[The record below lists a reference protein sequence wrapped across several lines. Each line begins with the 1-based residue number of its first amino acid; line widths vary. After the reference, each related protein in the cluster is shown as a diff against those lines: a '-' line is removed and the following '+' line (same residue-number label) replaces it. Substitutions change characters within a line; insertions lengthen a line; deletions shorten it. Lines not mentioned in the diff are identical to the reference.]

1 MTAHDTL
8 AKRDQAEV
16 VRKERKEETVFFRP
30 ATDVLETPE
39 AVVLRFDMPGVSK
52 DHVDITVDKGTLTVT
67 GHADK
72 EQTGQCVYRETRIGD
87 YERQFTL
94 TEDVDVD
101 KVMAEM
107 DAGVLTIHIPKAE
120 KAKPKKI
127 KVVANGQR
135 RADGV

>member
-30 ATDVLETPE
+30 ATDVLESPD

-52 DHVDITVDKGTLTVT
+52 DRVDITVDKGTLTVT

-87 YERQFTL
+87 YQRQFTL

-101 KVMAEM
+101 RVTADM

-135 RADGV
+135 AADGV

>member
-30 ATDVLETPE
+30 ATDVFETSE
-39 AVVLRFDMPGVSK
+39 AVFLRFDMPGVSK

-72 EQTGQCVYRETRIGD
+72 EQTGQCVYRETRVGD
-87 YERQFTL
+87 YQRQFSL

-101 KVMAEM
+101 KVTAEM
-107 DAGVLTIHIPKAE
+107 DAGVLTIHVPKAE

-127 KVVANGQR
+127 KVLANGQP
-135 RADGV
+135 RAGSA

>member
-8 AKRDQAEV
+8 AKRNPSEV
-16 VRKERKEETVFFRP
+16 VRKERQEEAVFFRP
-30 ATDVLETPE
+30 ATDVLETGE

-52 DHVDITVDKGTLTVT
+52 DRVDITVDKGILTVT

-87 YERQFTL
+87 YQRQFSL

-101 KVMAEM
+101 KVTAEM
-107 DAGVLTIHIPKAE
+107 SAGVLTIQIPKAE

-127 KVVANGQR
+127 KIAAGQ
-135 RADGV
+135 

>member
-16 VRKERKEETVFFRP
+16 VRKERTEETVFFRP
-30 ATDVLETPE
+30 ATDVLETHE

-67 GHADK
+67 GHAEK

-87 YERQFTL
+87 YQRQFTL

-101 KVMAEM
+101 HVTAEM
-107 DAGVLTIHIPKAE
+107 DAGVLTIDIPKAE

-127 KVVANGQR
+127 KVAAGQ
-135 RADGV
+135 